1 MRRHEDRQLAVL
13 ALVLLALCAWLAT
26 GCGAGAIGQ
35 HARAALVLHH
45 AHAGAVAAFEGA
57 RSASL
62 DAVERAHP
70 DDPAHDVEL
79 EAEAARWRPGAL
91 SLDLTGQAI
100 RSYGEALQLA
110 RLADSA
116 DVALLDVIPIGVRAV
131 ALLASLLDL
140 LRERGVVREALPPWV
155 EGLLAIAGGGQ

>member
-1 MRRHEDRQLAVL
+1 MRQDTWTAAVMAT
-13 ALVLLALCAWLAT
+13 ALVLGAWLLS
-26 GCGAGAIGQ
+26 GCGSGAIGQ

-45 AHAGAVAAFEGA
+45 AHAGAVSAFEGA
-57 RSASL
+57 RASSL

-70 DDPAHDVEL
+70 DDPAHDLEL